1 MTLKIFQ
8 LYKSIITIQYLWILT
23 SKNPVTVRRQKWDI
37 KVEVHHLAITAQL
50 KWLHI
55 LEINISGTFA
65 LNYWIWLTENQV
77 GTLFFKYTNLYVN
90 YTIGYKNRCICK
102 VFCKTLLKMTEINTE
117 NWNK

>member
-37 KVEVHHLAITAQL
+37 KGEVHHLAITAQL

-77 GTLFFKYTNLYVN
+77 GTLFFKYTNLYVTTQLDIKIDV
-90 YTIGYKNRCICK
+90 YVKYFVRHC
-102 VFCKTLLKMTEINTE
+102 
-117 NWNK
+117 